1 MLNELESPITHH
13 TKLTQYINAEIS
25 PTSYRNQFQ
34 RKSIIYETTT
44 QTQTKPVSPINTE
57 RKIFNR
63 VIFMAYVFVFD
74 INKQNTFDKCLK
86 YAKVIKNDLMK
97 KYDHNSNKC
106 PLIVFI
112 ANKYNKFITRD
123 MFYNKNNVILN
134 EKKMN
139 FINNDKCL
147 SQCVR
152 SLVNERV
159 FNSKDDAVNNMY
171 VVNCGSGCCVKETF
185 YTVFERIVNER
196 RNLWS
201 CRIMEGKC
209 RNSIESLIN
218 DKRKEIKD
226 MKMKREEK
234 FIDKILYWCCGSR
247 KDKWKTNTIN
257 EDEDYYTCENN
268 DAFERSMIKVKQI
281 RERKY
286 YDDNKDYLDRSLGSI
301 EEEEI
306 SEEDGKVV
314 ITDPDKKKDM

>member
-1 MLNELESPITHH
+1 MS
-13 TKLTQYINAEIS
+13 
-25 PTSYRNQFQ
+25 
-34 RKSIIYETTT
+34 
-44 QTQTKPVSPINTE
+44 INTD

-63 VIFMAYVFVFD
+63 VLFMAYVFVFD
-74 INKQNTFDKCLK
+74 VNKQDTFDKCLK
-86 YAKVIKNDLMK
+86 YAKLIKNDLMK

-123 MFYNKNNVILN
+123 MFYNNSNVTLC

-139 FINNDKCL
+139 FICSDKCL

-159 FNSKDDAVNNMY
+159 FTNKDDAVNNMY

-185 YTVFERIVNER
+185 YTIFERIVNER

-201 CRIMEGKC
+201 YRIMEGKC
-209 RNSIESLIN
+209 RNSIENLIN

-226 MKMKREEK
+226 MKMKREER
-234 FIDKILYWCCGSR
+234 FIDKILYWCCGR
-247 KDKWKTNTIN
+247 KEKWKGNAIN
-257 EDEDYYTCENN
+257 EDEDYWTCEN
-268 DAFERSMIKVKQI
+268 DAFEKSMIKVKQI
-281 RERKY
+281 RESKY
-286 YDDNKDYLDRSLGSI
+286 YDNYYCNRDCLLGSI

-314 ITDPDKKKDM
+314 ITDPDKKKSNDIK